1 MSTQTSTSPAAY
13 TCLSCRVSFDSA
25 EYQRNHF
32 RSDWHKYNLKRKVV
46 ELPPIDLQEF
56 SLRVQAGQENAAQI
70 AQASELQYTCTAC
83 DKTYSSE
90 NAMNNHLASKKH
102 STQIARVGNVHS
114 VKDSESTRR
123 KEDETDS
130 YWRTKFEQAESED
143 ELQALVNE
151 KLASSPSLETTDCL
165 FCSKHF
171 QSIDENVAHMSQAHS
186 FLIPDSEYLFDL
198 EGLIQYLADKVS
210 LGNLCLYCNDNGKP
224 MYSLG
229 AVRAHME
236 NKGHCKLAYSDEDK
250 LELADFYDFTS
261 NSMQQLVVKKAS
273 LFQSRAKVVPM
284 PTSKY
289 IGGGIRVHTNTNSL
303 VSSGRTF
310 QSAAMIKQRLE
321 VLAVQRA
328 KQEQNLIVER
338 KVQYERERV
347 GIKANNDTV
356 YHFAA
361 HSWY

>member
-1 MSTQTSTSPAAY
+1 MSTQTSTSAAAY

-70 AQASELQYTCTAC
+70 AQASELQYTCTAF
-83 DKTYSSE
+83 
-90 NAMNNHLASKKH
+90 
-102 STQIARVGNVHS
+102 GNVHS

-151 KLASSPSLETTDCL
+151 KLALSPSLETTNCL
-165 FCSKHF
+165 FCPKHF
-171 QSIDENVAHMSQAHS
+171 QSIEENVAHMSQAHS
-186 FLIPDSEYLFDL
+186 FLIPDSEYVFDL

-224 MYSLG
+224 MYSLE

-250 LELADFYDFTS
+250 LELADFYDFTL
-261 NSMQQLVVKKAS
+261 NNMQLVSKKAS
-273 LFQSRAKVVPM
+273 LFQSRAKVVPI

-303 VSSGRTF
+303 VSSSRTF
-310 QSAAMIKQRLE
+310 QSTAMIKQRLE